1 MIIGYLDN
9 WILVIIRKPSQT
21 SGKQEKD
28 GEKPDPSKY
37 WPKSH
42 LKSVYSSAEIMK
54 IVGNAPK
61 TL

>member
-1 MIIGYLDN
+1 MITIM
-9 WILVIIRKPSQT
+9 IIRKPSQT

-61 TL
+61 IL